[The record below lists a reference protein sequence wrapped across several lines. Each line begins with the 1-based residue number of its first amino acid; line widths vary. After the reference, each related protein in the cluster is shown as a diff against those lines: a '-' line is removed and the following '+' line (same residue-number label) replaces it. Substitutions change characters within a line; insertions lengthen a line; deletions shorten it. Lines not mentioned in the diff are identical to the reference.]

1 MNSELS
7 PRLAAVAR
15 MAAGARILADVGCD
29 HGLLSI
35 YMLTHG
41 WAQTAVASD
50 LRPGPLSTAR
60 RNAAGCGL
68 AGRIRFELCDGL
80 DYPGAEKADTVAIA
94 GMGGET
100 IAGILQRA
108 PWTSGGARL
117 ILQPQSKISEL
128 CRWLAENAY
137 ALRSALLSRKAGG
150 SIWRCWPPAA
160 REATHR
166 RKRPCSR
173 PATRCWANGWTCAYR
188 ALRGRSMAWKA
199 PPKSGIQAA
208 SRPSLDGC
216 WR

>member
-7 PRLAAVAR
+7 PRLAVVAR

-41 WAQTAVASD
+41 LAQTAVASD

-80 DYPGAEKADTVAIA
+80 DYPGAEKADTVAVA

-117 ILQPQSKISEL
+117 VLQPQSKISEL
-128 CRWLAENAY
+128 CRWLAENGY
-137 ALRSALLSRKAGG
+137 ALRRRAALA
-150 SIWRCWPPAA
+150 
-160 REATHR
+160 
-166 RKRPCSR
+166 
-173 PATRCWANGWTCAYR
+173 
-188 ALRGRSMAWKA
+188 
-199 PPKSGIQAA
+199 
-208 SRPSLDGC
+208 
-216 WR
+216 